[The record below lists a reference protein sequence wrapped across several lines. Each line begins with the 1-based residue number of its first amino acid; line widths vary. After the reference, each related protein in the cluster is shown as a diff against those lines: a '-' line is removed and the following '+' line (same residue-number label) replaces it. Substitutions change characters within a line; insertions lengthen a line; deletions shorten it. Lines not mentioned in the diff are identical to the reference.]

1 MKYVCVCL
9 YVYVL
14 VCVYA
19 FANELLRK
27 SHIQANE
34 VPFFE

>member
-1 MKYVCVCL
+1 MCVSVCVCTC
-9 YVYVL
+9 

-19 FANELLRK
+19 FANELLRE

-34 VPFFE
+34 VPFFQ